1 VDLGLLADPSVAA
14 WALVVLAAAS
24 ASKFAG
30 AWLGAVAARL
40 PAREALALG
49 VGLNARGAVEIVIAA
64 VGLSLGVLN
73 ERSYTVV
80 VLMAI
85 ATSMM
90 APPLLRGLLR
100 DWRGSEEEQERLA
113 RERAL
118 GGNVLVRPA
127 PVLLPSHGGPNSVL
141 AARIVDLAW
150 PEGSGASVLAAGADV
165 PESDVKE
172 VIEAFARRS
181 ARYERVP
188 GKEPLAAILDHARLG
203 FGAIALGATDTRQAG
218 ALISPFVDEL
228 LAASPLPVV
237 MVRRGADLDP
247 RAPLAFRRILVP
259 SAGKPTGRAAQE
271 VAFSL
276 AHQLGARALIAHVV
290 TTPSPR
296 RRFRLRS
303 LEEDP
308 RQLAAVEAA
317 EQVVAEAKARA
328 SELGARAEAE
338 VRTDVSAP
346 DALLSIAR
354 EHTVD
359 LVVLAASVRQ
369 FSGRPFLGHGVE
381 YLLEKC
387 PSTVVVVTLPPG
399 WSVGPKLATG

>member
-1 VDLGLLADPSVAA
+1 MGL
-14 WALVVLAAAS
+14 VLAT
-24 ASKFAG
+24 
-30 AWLGAVAARL
+30 
-40 PAREALALG
+40 
-49 VGLNARGAVEIVIAA
+49 

-73 ERSYTVV
+73 EKSYAVV
-80 VLMAI
+80 VLMAVV
-85 ATSMM
+85 TSVM
-90 APPLLRGLLR
+90 APPLLRALLR
-100 DWRGSEEEQERLA
+100 DWAGSEEEQERLA

-150 PEGSGASVLAAGADV
+150 PAGGGASVLAAGADV

-172 VIEAFARRS
+172 VLAAFQRRT
-181 ARYERVP
+181 ARYERMP
-188 GKEPLAAILDHARLG
+188 GKDPLAAILEHARLG
-203 FGAIALGATDTRQAG
+203 YGAIALGATDTRQAG

-237 MVRRGADLDP
+237 MVRCGADVDP

-259 SAGKPTGRAAQE
+259 SAGKQTGRAAQE
-271 VAFSL
+271 IAFSL
-276 AHQLGARALIAHVV
+276 AHQLDARALIAHVV

-308 RQLAAVEAA
+308 RQIAAAEAA
-317 EQVVAEAKARA
+317 EQVVAEAQARA
-328 SELGARAEAE
+328 AELGARAEAE
-338 VRTDVSAP
+338 IRTDVSAP
-346 DALLSIAR
+346 HALLAIAR
-354 EHTVD
+354 EKAVD
-359 LVVLAASVRQ
+359 LVVLAANLRQ

-381 YLLEKC
+381 YLLEQC
-387 PSTVVVVTLPPG
+387 QSTVVVVTLPPG
-399 WSVGPKLATG
+399 WAAARSGST

>member
-1 VDLGLLADPSVAA
+1 
-14 WALVVLAAAS
+14 
-24 ASKFAG
+24 
-30 AWLGAVAARL
+30 
-40 PAREALALG
+40 
-49 VGLNARGAVEIVIAA
+49 
-64 VGLSLGVLN
+64 
-73 ERSYTVV
+73 
-80 VLMAI
+80 
-85 ATSMM
+85 
-90 APPLLRGLLR
+90 
-100 DWRGSEEEQERLA
+100 
-113 RERAL
+113 
-118 GGNVLVRPA
+118 
-127 PVLLPSHGGPNSVL
+127 
-141 AARIVDLAW
+141 
-150 PEGSGASVLAAGADV
+150 
-165 PESDVKE
+165 
-172 VIEAFARRS
+172 
-181 ARYERVP
+181 
-188 GKEPLAAILDHARLG
+188 
-203 FGAIALGATDTRQAG
+203 
-218 ALISPFVDEL
+218 
-228 LAASPLPVV
+228 
-237 MVRRGADLDP
+237 
-247 RAPLAFRRILVP
+247 VP

-317 EQVVAEAKARA
+317 EQMVAEAKARA